1 MFSQGQMLFAGFFV
15 FVFIIAMIYA
25 YRKDAN
31 LHKIFYQGN
40 FKILIG
46 FALFIVLLFVI
57 KIFFKR

>member
-1 MFSQGQMLFAGFFV
+1 MFSQGQLLFAGCFAIA
-15 FVFIIAMIYA
+15 FIIAMIFA

-31 LHKIFYQGN
+31 LHKLFYKGN

>member
-15 FVFIIAMIYA
+15 VVFIIAMIYA
-25 YRKDAN
+25 YRKDAK
-31 LHKIFYQGN
+31 LHRVFYKGN

>member
-15 FVFIIAMIYA
+15 VAFIIAMIYA
-25 YRKDAN
+25 YRKDSN
-31 LHKIFYQGN
+31 LHKTFYKGN

>member
-1 MFSQGQMLFAGFFV
+1 MFSQGQMMFAGFFAI
-15 FVFIIAMIYA
+15 VFITAMIYA
-25 YRKDAN
+25 YRKDAK
-31 LHKIFYQGN
+31 LHQIFYKGN

>member
-1 MFSQGQMLFAGFFV
+1 MFSQGQMMFAGFFV
-15 FVFIIAMIYA
+15 VIFIIAMVYA
-25 YRKDAN
+25 YRKDAK
-31 LHKIFYQGN
+31 LHKLFYKGN